1 MNQILIGVKFST
13 KERRVCDDIA
23 QVCDFFL
30 TLSVKWYT
38 ILLTTLTSTQE
49 ADYGQLQAVVP
60 LLPGT

>member
-1 MNQILIGVKFST
+1 MNQILIGVKFPT
-13 KERRVCDDIA
+13 KEWRACDDIA

-30 TLSVKWYT
+30 TLSVAWYT